1 MRPMSAPFPPELVP
15 SFPPDS
21 KPAPPRDADDRLLAL
36 LQKALGHELP
46 NQLIA
51 VQGLARL
58 LDAEAR
64 DRLGDDGRDYLHR
77 LSAAA
82 QRAHE
87 MIHSLAD
94 LIRALRAPRSAL
106 RVPVPDV
113 VREAAQEVNLLFP
126 DCRFEYHFPQYG
138 PFLTVPATVLR
149 QVALHLLRYACQS
162 AATNPAAVDT
172 GAREASAGV
181 EFWVRDAGPVLTAD
195 QQQKLFEPFACRDH
209 QVVGFGLGPMLAR
222 QIVDSWGGSV
232 TVQADAARGN
242 TFRVSFPPF
251 AAPSASRE
259 QENA

>member
-1 MRPMSAPFPPELVP
+1 MSAPFPPELVP
-15 SFPPDS
+15 GFPPGP

-64 DRLGDDGRDYLHR
+64 DRLGDDGRDYLQR

-94 LIRALRAPRSAL
+94 LIRALRAPRSTL
-106 RVPVPDV
+106 RVPLQDV
-113 VREAAQEVNLLFP
+113 VREAALEVNLLFP
-126 DCRFEYHFPQYG
+126 DCRFEYHFPQHG
-138 PFLTVPATVLR
+138 PFLTVPTTVLR
-149 QVALHLLRYACQS
+149 QVVLHLLRHACQS
-162 AATNPAAVDT
+162 AGTNQATVET
-172 GAREASAGV
+172 GARESPTGI
-181 EFWVRDAGPVLTAD
+181 EFWVRDAGPGLTAD
-195 QQQKLFEPFACRDH
+195 QQRKLFEPFACRDH
-209 QVVGFGLGPMLAR
+209 QGVGFGLGPMLAR
-222 QIVDSWGGSV
+222 QIVESWGGSV
-232 TVQADAARGN
+232 TVQSDAARGSI
-242 TFRVSFPPF
+242 FRVSFPPF

-259 QENA
+259 QEHA